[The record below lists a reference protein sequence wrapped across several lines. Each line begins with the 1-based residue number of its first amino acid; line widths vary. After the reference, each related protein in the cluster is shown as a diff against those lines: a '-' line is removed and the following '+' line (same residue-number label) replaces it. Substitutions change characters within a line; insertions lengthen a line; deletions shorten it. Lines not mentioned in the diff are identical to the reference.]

1 MSLLLTVVAWVLALV
16 SNALSLAE
24 DEETV
29 ASVDSEADSSASAVR
44 SLLYD
49 E

>member
-1 MSLLLTVVAWVLALV
+1 MSLLLTVVAGVLVLV
-16 SNALSLAE
+16 SNAQSL
-24 DEETV
+24 DEEAV